1 VDPIS
6 GGVFAFLVVLVAS
19 LLLFA
24 GFGIAVCRGARK
36 ERRLREG
43 RY

>member
-1 VDPIS
+1 
-6 GGVFAFLVVLVAS
+6 
-19 LLLFA
+19 LLFA